1 MNTTMWVAIIV
12 GVFLAGGL
20 VWFFA
25 RKDLMGSAEDKK
37 RVSRDS
43 TDAPPRDL

>member
-12 GVFLAGGL
+12 GIFLAGGL

-25 RKDLMGSAEDKK
+25 RKDVLGSAEDKK
-37 RVSRDS
+37 RGNRDS